1 MADAARQ
8 ALRRQGG
15 ADHRAAVVV
24 DLNEVVLF
32 DAELLGVLRVEAQH
46 EIVPAADIDAVVLD
60 IEEEAVLAV
69 ALGMIAEPRMRRQ
82 ELERIFAEERAR
94 MRPLP
99 RRLVF

>member
-8 ALRRQGG
+8 PLRRQGG

-24 DLNEVVLF
+24 NLDEVVLL

-46 EIVPAADIDAVVLD
+46 EIVPTADIDAVVLD

-69 ALGMIAEPRMRRQ
+69 ALGVVAELRMRGQ
-82 ELERIFAEERAR
+82 KLERIFAEERAR

-99 RRLVF
+99 